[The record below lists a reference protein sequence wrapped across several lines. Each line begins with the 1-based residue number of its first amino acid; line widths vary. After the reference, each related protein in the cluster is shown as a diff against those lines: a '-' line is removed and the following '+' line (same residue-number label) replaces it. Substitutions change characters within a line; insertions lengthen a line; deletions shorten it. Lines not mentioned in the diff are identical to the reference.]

1 MENNDNFEKV
11 EGDLSKV
18 ENRGGRREG
27 SGRKPG
33 VPNKLSATVKQN
45 VIEVFEQ
52 LGGVE
57 HMKQWAIDNPNNFYN
72 IYAKILSTQTEISG
86 ADGSALPIGI
96 GITFVKPDD
105 SSVSE

>member
-1 MENNDNFEKV
+1 MENNEQLEKV
-11 EGDLSKV
+11 EENLSSH
-18 ENRGGRREG
+18 GGKRPG
-27 SGRKPG
+27 SGRKAG
-33 VPNKLSATVKQN
+33 VPNKLSATAKQN

-52 LGGVE
+52 LGGVD

-72 IYAKILSTQTEISG
+72 IYAKILPTQTEISG

>member
-1 MENNDNFEKV
+1 MENNENFEKV
-11 EGDLSKV
+11 EGDLSKT

-33 VPNKLSATVKQN
+33 VPNKMSATAKQN

-52 LGGVE
+52 LGGVD

-72 IYAKILSTQTEISG
+72 IYAKILPTQTELSG
-86 ADGSALPIGI
+86 PDGSELPLGI

-105 SSVSE
+105 SQVSE

>member
-1 MENNDNFEKV
+1 MENNEQLEKV
-11 EGDLSKV
+11 EENLSSH
-18 ENRGGRREG
+18 GGKRPG
-27 SGRKPG
+27 SGRKAG
-33 VPNKLSATVKQN
+33 VPNKLSATAKQN

-52 LGGVE
+52 LGGVD

-72 IYAKILSTQTEISG
+72 IYAKILPTQTELSG
-86 ADGSALPIGI
+86 PDGSELPLGI

>member
-1 MENNDNFEKV
+1 MENNEQLEKV
-11 EGDLSKV
+11 EENLSKH
-18 ENRGGRREG
+18 GGRREG

-52 LGGVE
+52 LGGVD

-72 IYAKILSTQTEISG
+72 IYAKILPTQTEIG
-86 ADGSALPIGI
+86 GIDGSELPIGI

-105 SSVSE
+105 SQVSE

>member
-1 MENNDNFEKV
+1 MENNENFEKV

-33 VPNKLSATVKQN
+33 VPNKLSATAKQN

-52 LGGVE
+52 LGGVD

-72 IYAKILSTQTEISG
+72 IYAKILPTQTEIG
-86 ADGSALPIGI
+86 GIDGSDLPLSIGI
-96 GITFVKPDD
+96 RFVEPEPKQ
-105 SSVSE
+105 

>member
-1 MENNDNFEKV
+1 MENNEQLEKV
-11 EGDLSKV
+11 EENLSKH
-18 ENRGGRREG
+18 GGRREG

-33 VPNKLSATVKQN
+33 VPNKMSATVKQN

-72 IYAKILSTQTEISG
+72 IYAKILPTQTEISG